1 MIATLGALAPVALV
15 IALGWG
21 LRRARFPGDAFWAP
35 AERLTY
41 YVLFPALLVNNL
53 AGAPLAALPVA
64 PMALAMA
71 SAILAGAAAMIV
83 LKPRLGVD
91 GPGFTSLFQGAI
103 RLNSYAGIAAAAA
116 LYGQAGVTL
125 AAVVLATFIPLVNL
139 LCVGVLGRYAGA
151 TPAGWR
157 EAGRSIARNP
167 LILACLGG
175 AALNALG
182 IGVPLGLGTVL
193 DILGRAA
200 LAFGLLSV
208 GAGLSFAGV
217 RRAGVRHAG
226 RGIAATC
233 AVKLIGVPLV
243 AALACALLGLEGV
256 SAGVVIL
263 FAALPTASSS
273 YILARLMGGDAPL
286 MAQVVAATTVGA
298 AITMPVALAVLG

>member
-1 MIATLGALAPVALV
+1 MSATLAALAPVALV

-21 LRRARFPGDAFWAP
+21 LKRARFPGDAFWAP

-53 AGAPLAALPVA
+53 ASAPLAALPVA
-64 PMALAMA
+64 PMALAVA
-71 SAILAGAAAMIV
+71 VAILAGAAVMIG
-83 LKPRLGVD
+83 LRRRLGVD

-103 RLNSYAGIAAAAA
+103 RQNTYAGIAAALA
-116 LYGQAGVTL
+116 LYGRPGVTL

-151 TPAGWR
+151 APAGWR
-157 EAGRSIARNP
+157 EVGRSIVRNP

-175 AALNALG
+175 ALLNGLG
-182 IGVPLGLGTVL
+182 LGVPLGLSPVL
-193 DILGRAA
+193 DVLGRAA

-208 GAGLSFAGV
+208 GAGLSFAGI
-217 RRAGVRHAG
+217 RHAA
-226 RGIAATC
+226 RGIAAAC
-233 AVKLIGVPLV
+233 AVKLVGLPLV

-263 FAALPTASSS
+263 FAALPTSTSS
-273 YILARLMGGDAPL
+273 YILARLMGGDSTL

>member
-64 PMALAMA
+64 PMALAVA
-71 SAILAGAAAMIV
+71 GAILAGAAAMMV

-103 RLNSYAGIAAAAA
+103 RQNSYAGVAAAAA

-139 LCVGVLGRYAGA
+139 LSVGVLGRYAGA

-167 LILACLGG
+167 LILSCLGG

-182 IGVPLGLGTVL
+182 IGVPFGTVL

-208 GAGLSFAGV
+208 GAGLSFAGL
-217 RRAGVRHAG
+217 RRAR

-273 YILARLMGGDAPL
+273 DILARLMGGDAPL
-286 MAQVVAATTVGA
+286 MAQVVATTTLGA
-298 AITMPVALAVLG
+298 AVTMPLALALLG

>member
-64 PMALAMA
+64 PMALAVA
-71 SAILAGAAAMIV
+71 GAILAGAAAMMV

-103 RLNSYAGIAAAAA
+103 RQNSYAGVAAAAA

-139 LCVGVLGRYAGA
+139 LSVGVLGRYAGA

-208 GAGLSFAGV
+208 GAGLSFAGL
-217 RRAGVRHAG
+217 RRAR

>member
-1 MIATLGALAPVALV
+1 MIATLGALAPVAFV
-15 IALGWG
+15 IAIGWG

-64 PMALAMA
+64 PIALAMA

-103 RLNSYAGIAAAAA
+103 RLNSYAGVAAA
-116 LYGQAGVTL
+116 LALYGEPGVTL

-157 EAGRSIARNP
+157 EVGRSIVRNP

-182 IGVPLGLGTVL
+182 IGVPLGLGAVL

-208 GAGLSFAGV
+208 GAGLSFAGI
-217 RRAGVRHAG
+217 RHAG

>member
-64 PMALAMA
+64 PMALAVA
-71 SAILAGAAAMIV
+71 GAILAGAAVMMV

-103 RLNSYAGIAAAAA
+103 RLNSYAGVAAAAA

-139 LCVGVLGRYAGA
+139 LSVGVLGRYAGA

-182 IGVPLGLGTVL
+182 IGGPFGTVL

-208 GAGLSFAGV
+208 GAGLSFAGL
-217 RRAGVRHAG
+217 RRAR

-243 AALACALLGLEGV
+243 AALARALLGLEGV

-286 MAQVVAATTVGA
+286 MAQVVAVTTVGA

>member
-15 IALGWG
+15 IAFGWG
-21 LRRARFPGDAFWAP
+21 LRRAHLPGDAFWAP

-53 AGAPLAALPVA
+53 AGAPLDALPVA

-71 SAILAGAAAMIV
+71 AAILAGAAAMIA

-103 RLNSYAGIAAAAA
+103 RLNSYAGVAAA
-116 LYGQAGVTL
+116 LALYGEPGVTL

-182 IGVPLGLGTVL
+182 IGVPLGLSAVL
-193 DILGRAA
+193 DVLGRAA

-208 GAGLSFAGV
+208 GAGLSFAGI
-217 RRAGVRHAG
+217 RHAG

-256 SAGVVIL
+256 SAGVVIV

>member
-1 MIATLGALAPVALV
+1 MTATLGALAPVALV

-35 AERLTY
+35 AERITY

-64 PMALAMA
+64 PMALATA
-71 SAILAGAAAMIV
+71 SAILAGAAAMMV

-103 RLNSYAGIAAAAA
+103 RLNSYAGVAAA
-116 LYGQAGVTL
+116 LALYGEPGVTL

-182 IGVPLGLGTVL
+182 IGVPLGLGAVL
-193 DILGRAA
+193 DVLGRAA
-200 LAFGLLSV
+200 VALGLLCV
-208 GAGLSFAGV
+208 GAGLSFAGI
-217 RRAGVRHAG
+217 RDAG

-286 MAQVVAATTVGA
+286 MSQVVAATTVGA